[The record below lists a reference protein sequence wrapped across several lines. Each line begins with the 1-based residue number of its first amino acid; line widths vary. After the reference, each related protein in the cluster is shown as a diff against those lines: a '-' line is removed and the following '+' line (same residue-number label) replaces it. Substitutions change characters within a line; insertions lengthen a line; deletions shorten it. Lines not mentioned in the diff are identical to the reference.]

1 MFFFHETEE
10 GVWCLFDI
18 MMLKRCIC
26 YISQL
31 IKTVRVQSCLVILQ
45 WWPPLP
51 PRLQLAHFLV
61 AVELLMDW
69 FGGRFNWASQ
79 LLAGRLPP
87 LFLKQCC
94 IVNSPIRGGISPQM
108 VHQTMLWG
116 PSMIFDNTLIFKA
129 KLYSLLLFMPP
140 SWMATFRVLFLS
152 FMFGISRTPEGKLW
166 FLSPF
171 LFESSQGEIETSP
184 LLPK

>member
-1 MFFFHETEE
+1 MH
-10 GVWCLFDI
+10 L
-18 MMLKRCIC
+18 L
-26 YISQL
+26 YITTNQDCESPKL
-31 IKTVRVQSCLVILQ
+31 PCNIAVVAS
-45 WWPPLP
+45 PP

-108 VHQTMLWG
+108 VHQTML
-116 PSMIFDNTLIFKA
+116 
-129 KLYSLLLFMPP
+129 
-140 SWMATFRVLFLS
+140 
-152 FMFGISRTPEGKLW
+152 
-166 FLSPF
+166 
-171 LFESSQGEIETSP
+171 
-184 LLPK
+184 